1 MAGSSGRS
9 ASQGE
14 KGSFTW
20 RVTSVSE
27 QTEEKLLSDTFT
39 VGGVSWR
46 LRLHPIKG
54 GSHLTLSLGLSDAN
68 ERPYGW
74 SCPASWKLVLKSQT
88 DDKYNVVQEL
98 SSVFNSLAPCWTK
111 GLKVRSQ
118 LGWSLQ
124 NK

>member
-54 GSHLTLSLGLSDAN
+54 GSHLTLSLWLSDD
-68 ERPYGW
+68 RPYGW

-88 DDKYNVVQEL
+88 DDKYNVVQEF
-98 SSVFNSLAPCWTK
+98 SSVFNSLAPCWTPC
-111 GLKVRSQ
+111 LKVRSQ